1 MQSQQ
6 VDYQMDSLI
15 SYIMEGETNL
25 AIAEVNRLIEV
36 GVHREQIIVEAI
48 QKAMELLDSKCTAEQ
63 FNLLE
68 IMLAGRTATAI
79 MKELY
84 PEAHEEPSTRE
95 TVVVA
100 TLEGDVHDIG
110 KNIVKIILVTK
121 GYKVIDCGKN
131 CPIQTIVDAAETE
144 NAIAVLVSG
153 LITNVIPQVKMVKQT
168 MVDNNLPNIKVFAG
182 GAALKQFSADSL
194 NVDYVGETA
203 FDVLRFL
210 ESEVGYE

>member
-6 VDYQMDSLI
+6 VNYPMDSLI

-25 AIAEVNRLIEV
+25 AIAEVNRQIEA

-48 QKAMELLDSKCTAEQ
+48 QKAMELLGTKCTAEQ

-68 IMLAGRTATAI
+68 IMLAGRTATLI

-84 PEAHEEPSTRE
+84 PDANEDPSTKG
-95 TVVVA
+95 TVVIA

-110 KNIVKIILVTK
+110 KNIVKTILITQ

-153 LITNVIPQVKMVKQT
+153 LITTVIPQVKVIKQAL
-168 MVDNNLPNIKVFAG
+168 VDNNLPDIKVFAG
-182 GAALKQFSADSL
+182 GAALKQFTADSL
-194 NVDYVGETA
+194 NVDNVGETA

-210 ESEVGYE
+210 ESEV

>member
-1 MQSQQ
+1 MQSQR
-6 VDYQMDSLI
+6 VNLQMDLLI
-15 SYIMEGETNL
+15 SYIIEGETKL
-25 AIAEVNRLIEV
+25 AIAEVNRQIAA

-68 IMLAGRTATAI
+68 IMLAGRAAMSI

-84 PEAHEEPSTRE
+84 PGANDDPSTKE
-95 TVVVA
+95 TVVIA
-100 TLEGDVHDIG
+100 SLEGDVHDIG
-110 KNIVKIILVTK
+110 KNIVKIILIAE

-153 LITNVIPQVKMVKQT
+153 LITNVIPQVKVVKQAL
-168 MVDNNLPNIKVFAG
+168 VDNNLPGIKVFAG
-182 GAALKQFSADSL
+182 GAALKQFTADSL
-194 NVDYVGETA
+194 NVDNVGETA

-210 ESEVGYE
+210 ESEARYE

>member
-6 VDYQMDSLI
+6 VNHNMASLI

-25 AIAEVNRLIEV
+25 AIAEVNRQIEA
-36 GVHREQIIVEAI
+36 GVDRKEIILEAI
-48 QKAMELLDSKCTAEQ
+48 QKAMELLGSKCTAEQ

-68 IMLAGRTATAI
+68 IMLAGRTATLI

-84 PEAHEEPSTRE
+84 PDANGAPSTKG
-95 TVVVA
+95 TVVIA

-110 KNIVKIILVTK
+110 KNIVKIILITQ

-153 LITNVIPQVKMVKQT
+153 LITNVIPQVKVVKQALA
-168 MVDNNLPNIKVFAG
+168 DNNLSDIKVFAG
-182 GAALKQFSADSL
+182 GAALKQFTAESL
-194 NVDYVGETA
+194 NVDNVGETA

-210 ESEVGYE
+210 ESEV

>member
-6 VDYQMDSLI
+6 IDYPMDLLI
-15 SYIMEGETNL
+15 SYIVEGETNL
-25 AIAEVNRLIEV
+25 AIAEANRQIGA
-36 GVHREQIIVEAI
+36 GVHREHIIVEAI

-68 IMLAGRTATAI
+68 IMLAGRAAMSI

-84 PEAHEEPSTRE
+84 PDTNEDPSTKG
-95 TVVVA
+95 TVVIA

-110 KNIVKIILVTK
+110 KNIVKIILITN

-131 CPIQTIVDAAETE
+131 CPIQTIVDGAETE

-153 LITNVIPQVKMVKQT
+153 LITNVVPQVKVVKQAL
-168 MVDNNLPNIKVFAG
+168 MDNNLPDIKVFAG
-182 GAALKQFSADSL
+182 GAALKQFTADSL
-194 NVDYVGETA
+194 NVDNVGETA

-210 ESEVGYE
+210 ESEARYE